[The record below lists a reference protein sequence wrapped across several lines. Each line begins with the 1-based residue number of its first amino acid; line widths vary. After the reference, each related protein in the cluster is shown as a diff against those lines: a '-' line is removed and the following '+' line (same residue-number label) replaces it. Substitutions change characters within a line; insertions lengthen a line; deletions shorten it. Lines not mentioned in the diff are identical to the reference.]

1 MSKSWVALAF
11 LPALAACAA
20 TTPGAQVAE
29 KQCTNVQQDAT
40 ESHIKVK
47 TECSSTAEG
56 SSVNQEPQSESKPA
70 PQ

>member
-1 MSKSWVALAF
+1 MSRSWVALAF

-20 TTPGAQVAE
+20 TTPAAQMAE
-29 KQCTNVQQDAT
+29 KQCTNVQQDSI

-47 TECSSTAEG
+47 SECTDVSEG
-56 SSVNQEPQSESKPA
+56 SSVNQQSQSESKPA